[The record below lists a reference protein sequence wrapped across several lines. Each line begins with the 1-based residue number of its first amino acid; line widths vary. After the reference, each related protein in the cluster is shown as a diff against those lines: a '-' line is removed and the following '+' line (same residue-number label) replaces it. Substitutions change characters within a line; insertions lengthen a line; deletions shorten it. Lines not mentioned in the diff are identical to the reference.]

1 MMILKN
7 NSIMKK
13 ILAIVMIFCAVSAF
27 AADVTDDVQSDT
39 VSIQNDIAI
48 PDDKTE
54 PDGGDIIREV
64 LQFGIDSEVTALLS
78 EIGASPDDDILRTVL
93 ARYDAAN
100 LITTKVDFVKYFTK
114 LKDSPQFVVDRL
126 YQDASD
132 DFVDKQLQIALLSCF
147 GRIGG
152 QREGQYLLRCIDSDD
167 RMISYTASQ
176 ALSDMK
182 VPELVPDILAR
193 LRESDEDEDRRL
205 SNDVRSRLVLALGQ
219 SDSPEVLE
227 YLRSIANDIFADKF
241 TVAYAMDALA
251 KLKDTE
257 SISLLEQNL
266 GHSEVKV
273 QTSAAHSLSLFES
286 AEVLPIL
293 NKMLLH
299 NNEMVRVSACEGLA
313 LNKDKSAVK
322 SLSYKYRRDP
332 SAKVKTAALNA
343 LVQMD
348 GEGVAELRQ
357 IFDKQKMSSGVLNG
371 LTEAVAAHPTQQN
384 VAYLN
389 ELFTDA
395 VTKKDKK
402 LIDAV
407 ANKIIYCTSNLA
419 DPIIDQMLDSEEYLI
434 RMGAIKGISY
444 MSDSTLLPRL
454 QTIADNDPVRAVQ
467 DYAKK
472 VLVIKGK

>member
-1 MMILKN
+1 MKNLKFIEYLFLFTFILTA
-7 NSIMKK
+7 S
-13 ILAIVMIFCAVSAF
+13 LTF
-27 AADVTDDVQSDT
+27 ADVTDDVKSDT
-39 VSIQNDIAI
+39 VSIQNDISM
-48 PDDKTE
+48 PKDTTE
-54 PDGGDIIREV
+54 PDVSDIIREI
-64 LQFGIDSEVTALLS
+64 LQFGIDREVVGMLS
-78 EIGASPDDDILRTVL
+78 ELGNSPDDDILRTVL
-93 ARYDAAN
+93 ARYESSN
-100 LITTKVDFVKYFTK
+100 LVTTKVDFVKYFTK
-114 LKDSPQFVVDRL
+114 LQDAPQFVVDRL

-132 DFVDKQLQIALLSCF
+132 DFVDKQLQVALLSCF
-147 GRIGG
+147 GKIGG
-152 QREGQYLLRCIDSDD
+152 QREGQYMLRCIDSDD

-176 ALSDMK
+176 GLSDMK

-193 LRESDEDEDRRL
+193 LKESDEDEDRSL
-205 SNDVRSRLVLALGQ
+205 NNDIKSRLVLALGQ
-219 SDSPEVLE
+219 SDTPEVLE
-227 YLRSIANDIFADKF
+227 YLRATANDIFADKY
-241 TVAYAMDALA
+241 TVAYAMDSLA

-257 SISLLEQNL
+257 SIPLMEQNL
-266 GHSEVKV
+266 GHSEVKI

-286 AEVLPIL
+286 PQVVPIL

-299 NNEMVRVSACEGLA
+299 NNETVRIYACDGLA

-348 GEGVAELRQ
+348 GEGVAELRS
-357 IFDKQKMSSGVLNG
+357 IFEKQKMSSGYLNG
-371 LTEAVAAHPTQQN
+371 LTEAVARYPTSQN
-384 VAYLN
+384 VAYLD

-395 VTKKDKK
+395 VSKKDKK

-419 DPIIDQMLDSEEYLI
+419 DPIIDKMLDSDEYLI
-434 RMGAIKGISY
+434 RMGAIKAIAN
-444 MSDSTLLPRL
+444 MKDSTLLPRL
-454 QTIADNDPVRAVQ
+454 QTIADNDSVRVVQ

>member
-1 MMILKN
+1 MKNLKFIEYLFLFTFILTA
-7 NSIMKK
+7 S
-13 ILAIVMIFCAVSAF
+13 LTF
-27 AADVTDDVQSDT
+27 ADVTDDVQSDT
-39 VSIQNDIAI
+39 VSIQNNISI
-48 PDDKTE
+48 PKDKTE
-54 PDGGDIIREV
+54 PDGSDIIREI
-64 LQFGIDSEVTALLS
+64 LQFGIDSEVVGMLS
-78 EIGASPDDDILRTVL
+78 ELGNSPDDDILRTVL
-93 ARYDAAN
+93 ARYESSN
-100 LITTKVDFVKYFTK
+100 LVTTKVDFVKYFTK
-114 LKDSPQFVVDRL
+114 LKEAPQFVVDRL

-147 GRIGG
+147 GKIGG
-152 QREGQYLLRCIDSDD
+152 HREGQYMLRLVDSDD
-167 RMISYTASQ
+167 RMLSYTASQ
-176 ALSDMK
+176 GLSDMK
-182 VPELVPDILAR
+182 VPDLVPDILAR
-193 LRESDEDEDRRL
+193 LKESDENEDRRL
-205 SNDVRSRLVLALGQ
+205 SNDAKSRLVLALAQ
-219 SDSPEVLE
+219 SNTPEVLE
-227 YLRSIANDIFADKF
+227 YLRGVANDIFADKF

-251 KLKDTE
+251 KLGDTE

-286 AEVLPIL
+286 PNVLPIL

-299 NNEMVRVSACEGLA
+299 NNENVRISACEGLA
-313 LNKDKSAVK
+313 LNKDKTAVK

-357 IFDKQKMSSGVLNG
+357 IFDKQKMSSGYLNG
-371 LTEAVAAHPTQQN
+371 LTEAVARYPTSQN

-389 ELFTDA
+389 ELYSDA
-395 VTKKDKK
+395 VNKKDKK
-402 LIDAV
+402 LIEAI
-407 ANKIIYCTSNLA
+407 ANKIIYCESNLA

-434 RMGAIKGISY
+434 RMGAIKGIAN
-444 MSDSTLLPRL
+444 MKDSTLIPRL
-454 QTIADNDPVRAVQ
+454 QSIAENDTVKVVQ